1 MLKPFGV
8 SLEHRGGY
16 ILKLACTL
24 VLICLLLPSA
34 SLAQTRGRRTA
45 NKRRA
50 PAPAIS
56 APPESNTALREAKGR
71 VADQIK
77 NLTRFIYLYGRVSN
91 GIETTE
97 DQAKRGGMPSDQ
109 VTGLTSRSKAT
120 LGNTLK
126 NIREGLEQLETYFR
140 STPEVERFYGRL
152 AGVAASAADAE
163 DKAAANQLDQAGR
176 SLIEVV
182 NRLTDALLEM
192 Q

>member
-1 MLKPFGV
+1 MKVAGAL
-8 SLEHRGGY
+8 
-16 ILKLACTL
+16 ILLCF
-24 VLICLLLPSA
+24 LLPSA

-45 NKRRA
+45 VKRRA
-50 PAPAIS
+50 PA
-56 APPESNTALREAKGR
+56 APTAPESNTVLREARGR

-97 DQAKRGGMPSDQ
+97 DQAKRGGMSSDQ
-109 VTGLTSRSKAT
+109 VTALTTRSKAT
-120 LGNTLK
+120 LSNTLK
-126 NIREGLEQLETYFR
+126 NIREGLDQLETYFR
-140 STPEVERFYGRL
+140 STPEIERFYGRL
-152 AGVAASAADAE
+152 AGIAAGAADAE

-192 Q
+192 